1 MSTSGGKSGGA
12 PAASL
17 RVGAPTRGTLAAS
30 HFRFPGRPGHEHTTL
45 TRPTH
50 NTGGVNL
57 QPPSAAGRQVVDLP
71 IPNAGAYLYSD
82 FAGTPMCHSVL
93 NLGGASAYIVIDIAY
108 PDDKDLTGDMG
119 RMAQERMAARHASAS
134 Q

>member
-1 MSTSGGKSGGA
+1 MIGQCERALICLGIFRLTPALQMSTSGGKSGGA

-93 NLGGASAYIVIDIAY
+93 NLGGASAYIV
-108 PDDKDLTGDMG
+108 TV
-119 RMAQERMAARHASAS
+119 SVVFS
-134 Q
+134 W